1 VEFRPA
7 IPEGMPVLAYEDLRF
22 DDGGVPRPVAIV
34 NRWLRGLP
42 ASGCPSPRS
51 WLAYGRGAAGLVGV
65 HR

>member
-1 VEFRPA
+1 
-7 IPEGMPVLAYEDLRF
+7 MPVLAYEDLRF